1 MQPQYAYQTAP
12 MNMPMMAQGGLPA
25 AARQVQSKGRGDDSV
40 LVHMTPGEVKGLQA
54 IAMANGGSLSINP
67 NTGLPEAGFLKNLLP
82 MIAGVALA
90 PLTAGTSLAFLGTP
104 LGAGLAVGGIEA
116 LRTKSLSKGLMA
128 GLGAAG
134 GAGLGSALSTAG
146 QAASSAAATSAIPAE
161 AVKAGVTGPM
171 APTVTGL
178 DAMKAG
184 VTGLADPAG
193 RAAFMQAAGGPMGLA
208 GTVSRAAAPAIAGSL
223 TPPPAKTEAKGDIRP
238 FSFSMNP
245 QDVDF
250 RTGAPGESTSE
261 IEYLKPKFTPV
272 GVYGVGKEPAYG
284 TYSQGGGVV
293 FDHQD
298 DFQNYAT
305 GGLTAFAE
313 GGYKRPK
320 ARPLAG
326 PSPYKFAH
334 HRENT
339 SMAASIEENFAAG
352 GLNGVLEDGAF
363 IVPADVVSHLGNG
376 SNEAGQEI
384 LAKGLGAKPIRGD
397 GDGMSDSIKT
407 KLEDGKEARVAD
419 GEAYIPASV
428 VEKVGAKRLY
438 AMMDKIRRARTGK
451 EEQAPEI
458 EPEEYMPA

>member
-1 MQPQYAYQTAP
+1 
-12 MNMPMMAQGGLPA
+12 MMAQGGLPA

-134 GAGLGSALSTAG
+134 GAGLGSALSAAG
-146 QAASSAAATSAIPAE
+146 ATAATPATGAFDAAQGLNVMKGGAGTVVQPSFAGLGE
-161 AVKAGVTGPM
+161 GVKALGTE
-171 APTVTGL
+171 
-178 DAMKAG
+178 
-184 VTGLADPAG
+184 AG
-193 RAAFMQAAGGPMGLA
+193 RTAFMQGAGGPMGLA
-208 GTVSRAAAPAIAGSL
+208 TAATRAAAPAIGGML
-223 TPPPAKTEAKGDIRP
+223 EPKPVQTEAKGEIRP
-238 FSFSMNP
+238 FKFDMGK
-245 QDVDF
+245 QDVQY

-261 IEYLKPKFTPV
+261 IEYLKPKFTPM

-284 TYSQGGGVV
+284 TYAQGGGVV

-320 ARPLAG
+320 ARPLTG
-326 PSPYKFAH
+326 SSPYKFAH
-334 HRENT
+334 NRENT

-407 KLEDGKEARVAD
+407 NLEDGKEARVAD

-428 VEKVGAKRLY
+428 VKKVGAKRLY
-438 AMMDKIRRARTGK
+438 AMMDKIRKARTGK